1 MGSGVV
7 GDCVKNVCLVM
18 NLIYTADRFSSLS
31 SLSSLSLKDSGGET
45 RTKNSNYLLS
55 HSNLQPE
62 R

>member
-18 NLIYTADRFSSLS
+18 NFIYTADRFSSLS

-45 RTKNSNYLLS
+45 RNKKL
-55 HSNLQPE
+55 
-62 R
+62 